1 MSHSVPRDMGGS
13 CQRGDRVAASM
24 LDRPPRREVA
34 QAQQHKHRPERA
46 VQQLSTGSGMALAW
60 LAGSRLRFSQL
71 SGPRSIGCAGCTR
84 NPAPIAERPCGKS
97 VAEAMMLDASLCS
110 LCSLH
115 VSEASR
121 RAASCLA
128 LAGLLDL
135 LSHSLAVSPAPRPK
149 PPSLQVWARRPQ
161 EFQESNITTPTPC
174 PSGLCPMPAP
184 SIAQGPHTPAQQP
197 WRTL

>member
-1 MSHSVPRDMGGS
+1 
-13 CQRGDRVAASM
+13 M

-71 SGPRSIGCAGCTR
+71 SGPRSIGCAGCTP
-84 NPAPIAERPCGKS
+84 NPAPIAERPSGSSLHVVRSRGDRCGKS

-135 LSHSLAVSPAPRPK
+135 PSHSLAVSPAPRPK